1 MTNQEIY
8 LASTTTLK
16 DRLSYLPLS
25 SIRTNRFVAYERKVI
40 TVELAYRQAQVW
52 DSLLDSM
59 VYGGLVEDFQ
69 DEPSQYERLSI

>member
-40 TVELAYRQAQVW
+40 TVELAYREARTF
-52 DSLLDSM
+52 DTLLDEI
-59 VYGGLVEDFQ
+59 VYSGFGDFA
-69 DEPSQYERLSI
+69 DEPSEYERLDR